1 MGEQVQTNTVALHAL
16 SSVVSSIEEK
26 ITSLINLTKP
36 PSDPSSSSP
45 MVGKRSQQGATYA
58 QIASSICP
66 PPNGDTAAS
75 SQKPQRPLY
84 DDIRESNVILFGL
97 PEEKSI
103 VETKAVVDEVFEFL
117 AGRPVAIKDMFRLG
131 KFRQS
136 ANPRPLLVKLS
147 AIWDRKLL
155 LVRKKNL
162 REFRIGRLFL
172 REDVPPDHRLRQRK
186 SRPPNGDVVP
196 PPTDSNDH
204 VTQGASA
211 TSVTVAPANAPSLL
225 QSSRARFSSPSHLIS
240 LTDSCSSSSTLSS
253 ATVVQDAA
261 DPV

>member
-1 MGEQVQTNTVALHAL
+1 MRDLVANLLKGPRGLYGILVVVFLRVPLFPFMYARILEDEVNLQPIWMIYWKLSKPWISTDSIPAIFCEASDLPRLPPLSLDPVGEQVQTNILAL

-26 ITSLINLTKP
+26 ITSLTKP

-45 MVGKRSQQGATYA
+45 MVGKRTQQGATYA
-58 QIASSICP
+58 QIAFSICP
-66 PPNGDTAAS
+66 PPNSDTSAS

-117 AGRPVAIKDMFRLG
+117 AGRPVAIKDIFRLG

-136 ANPRPLLVKLS
+136 ANPCPLLVKLS

-155 LVRKKNL
+155 LVQKKNL
-162 REFRIGRLFL
+162 CEFSIGRL
-172 REDVPPDHRLRQRK
+172 
-186 SRPPNGDVVP
+186 
-196 PPTDSNDH
+196 
-204 VTQGASA
+204 
-211 TSVTVAPANAPSLL
+211 
-225 QSSRARFSSPSHLIS
+225 
-240 LTDSCSSSSTLSS
+240 ST
-253 ATVVQDAA
+253 
-261 DPV
+261 